1 MNLVVVC
8 WAILCSLF
16 GASDHN
22 QEWKEVE
29 GKNFSFE
36 VPASWVIQSE
46 RLPLERDT
54 EIKGV
59 PVHIYTTS
67 WINEVLTVESISN
80 ITGLSIQS
88 YEISDKTKLSM
99 EELQSVLVSNI
110 YRYPVLKVYEKTV
123 SDGFEKHVFLR
134 KDKGVSV
141 TEGVVEK
148 EYMHYHLFR
157 CHGDVLYVLHIHTPY
172 KKGLKKKDVER
183 MLNSFK
189 VKEMQGK

>member
-1 MNLVVVC
+1 MNLLVVC
-8 WAILCSLF
+8 WVTLCSLF

-46 RLPLERDT
+46 RLPLERDK

-88 YEISDKTKLSM
+88 YEISDKAKLSM
-99 EELQSVLVSNI
+99 EELQSVLVSDI

-134 KDKGVSV
+134 KDKGISV

>member
-1 MNLVVVC
+1 MNLLVVC
-8 WAILCSLF
+8 WVTLCSLF

-67 WINEVLTVESISN
+67 WINEVLTVKSIAN

-88 YEISDKTKLSM
+88 YEISDKAKLSM
-99 EELQSVLVSNI
+99 KELQSELVFRT
-110 YRYPVLKVYEKTV
+110 YDCYPVLKVYEKTV

-134 KDKGVSV
+134 REKGISV

-148 EYMHYHLFR
+148 ERMHYHLFR
-157 CHGDVLYVLHIHTPY
+157 CHNDVLYVLHIYTPY
-172 KKGLKKKDVER
+172 MKGLKKKDAER
-183 MLNSFK
+183 MLNSLK
-189 VKEMQGK
+189 VKE